1 VQLDLL
7 DFGAVA
13 LAVLVV
19 ILALAFIATIW
30 AAALGAPLF

>member
-1 VQLDLL
+1 MQLDLL

-13 LAVLVV
+13 LAVIVV

-30 AAALGAPLF
+30 AGALGSPLF